1 MSTST
6 IFASLVYV
14 AMYSSI
20 NQGSHSSASIHLALE
35 LLVIFTFLV
44 HNISFIGNRVNA
56 QYYTYH
62 RRRIQVV
69 CRPQR
74 HPGCPRSHHTQFR
87 TSLQCKLLPC
97 LSEVH
102 PCHSSV
108 HHWRFLPG
116 STHSLPQPATADHHQ
131 STQLRRRQKWYNY
144 YKNVQKY
151 IILILRFLLV
161 EVEILKPL
169 YSVTFAFT

>member
-14 AMYSSI
+14 AMYRVT
-20 NQGSHSSASIHLALE
+20 QTEFQDASGKPQS
-35 LLVIFTFLV
+35 LVSCSTSCLCIPNAVRVCWREVPGFLVV

-116 STHSLPQPATADHHQ
+116 STHSLPRLATAGHHQ
-131 STQLRRRQKWYNY
+131 STQLEERVKVMAELTTKWLKYA
-144 YKNVQKY
+144 YKQ
-151 IILILRFLLV
+151 
-161 EVEILKPL
+161 
-169 YSVTFAFT
+169 